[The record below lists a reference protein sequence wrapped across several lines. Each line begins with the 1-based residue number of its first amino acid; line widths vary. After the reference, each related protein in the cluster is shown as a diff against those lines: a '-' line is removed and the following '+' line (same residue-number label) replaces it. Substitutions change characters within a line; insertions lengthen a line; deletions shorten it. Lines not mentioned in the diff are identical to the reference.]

1 MRRGKL
7 TRPFAD
13 YRPYLLKAIRIC
25 HSSQTLLGERS
36 GLGRQKIHYLLN
48 RGKKISYD
56 EARAIER
63 ATDYQVKWFQLA
75 HDLNPEWKQ
84 QLMEESQSMVKMS
97 LSEKVELGM
106 RYEADLRNKSVGEVK
121 GRIETIAAGLVQF
134 GNYQTYRQAKRVR
147 SEGIPELIQAMDL
160 KKFKIYTLARI
171 ARYEPEEQRYL
182 LTLNRRQIHLWIEQ
196 HPLNSPIN
204 PAEDS
209 SFPEMIGVLPDIAL
223 RNKKGRSGLLK
234 MIQDVLLDQALAEVE
249 QLSGLPLRLGLIGM
263 LCQADVTGRC
273 YKNHD
278 WEDLARCLFRDVNH
292 EQSAI
297 AHLLK
302 LGKVRR

>member
-75 HDLNPEWKQ
+75 HDLHPEWKQ
-84 QLMEESQSMVKMS
+84 QLMEESQSIVKMS

-106 RYEADLRNKSVGEVK
+106 RYEADLRNKPVGEVK

-147 SEGIPELIQAMDL
+147 LQGIPELIQAMDL

-171 ARYEPEEQRYL
+171 AQYEPEEQRYL
-182 LTLNRRQIHLWIEQ
+182 LTLNRQRIHSWIEQ
-196 HPLNSPIN
+196 HPLNLPIN
-204 PAEDS
+204 QVDDS
-209 SFPEMIGVLPDIAL
+209 FFPEIIGVLPNISS
-223 RNKKGRSGLLK
+223 RTKKGRSELLK
-234 MIQDVLLDQALAEVE
+234 MIQSVLLDQALFEVE
-249 QLSGLPLRLGLIGM
+249 QMSGLPLRLGLLGM
-263 LCQADVTGRC
+263 LCQADATGRC
-273 YKNHD
+273 YQNHD
-278 WEDLARCLFRDVNH
+278 WKALARCLFRDFND
-292 EQSAI
+292 EQCVI
-297 AHLLK
+297 QHLLK
-302 LGKVRR
+302 LGKIRR